1 MPQIRLCHGENL
13 SAIQRRSKVIYALIL
28 LTIPFLR
35 VRTVLSLAVPYL
47 SFLLYLFLFSVS
59 SLPHPSPKKKKEK
72 SIVQID
78 SEISLDKTPVFSR
91 HCLSAA
97 VVLAVPDYLEVQ
109 AGAAFSGWRC
119 AEINWGLS
127 SRLSH
132 KWQCQ

>member
-35 VRTVLSLAVPYL
+35 VGTVLSLAVPYL

-59 SLPHPSPKKKKEK
+59 SLPHPSPKKKEKKEK

-78 SEISLDKTPVFSR
+78 SEISLDKTPVFSPR
-91 HCLSAA
+91 CRSAA
-97 VVLAVPDYLEVQ
+97 GVLAVPDLPECAGWNCLFRLEVC
-109 AGAAFSGWRC
+109 GD
-119 AEINWGLS
+119 
-127 SRLSH
+127 
-132 KWQCQ
+132 